1 MKTTL
6 VLLLTASFLA
16 AAEPKRDG
24 GLSVHMLPDRV
35 AKLDGKHGGFTVSD
49 PSAKEGNI
57 TYPTPEELVAYFQRL
72 SESVRANGIWIVT
85 THPDS
90 YSEGEQTKLK
100 ALIALCAEKKIPV
113 YTCRASE
120 LPNGWTRAK

>member
-1 MKTTL
+1 MKTIL
-6 VLLLTASFLA
+6 VLLLSASFLA
-16 AAEPKRDG
+16 AEEPKREG

-35 AKLDGKHGGFTVSD
+35 AKLDGKQGGFNVTD
-49 PSAKEGNI
+49 PSTKEGSV
-57 TYPTPEELVAYFQRL
+57 TYPTPEELVAHFQRL
-72 SESVRANGIWIVT
+72 AESVRANGIWIVT

-100 ALIALCAEKKIPV
+100 ALFGLCADAKIPV